1 MQYFTTQLNNHQ
13 QTTHSLRASQY
24 RKRKISRDDEDE
36 DEEEDERSSP
46 EPARKPTSTRG
57 QSRASY
63 ASPDIAQLR
72 VAGLLP
78 IEDLEI
84 PPPPFPHAPPQ
95 INKEHYGPSKVYEE
109 VVKPP
114 ARLYAVDAP
123 LKVESIAKQSET
135 ASLRKRHLNVLSTL
149 MHRCLLE
156 QDYERAGR
164 AWGMLLRTQVAGGH
178 PVDPRNHGRW
188 GIGAEVLLRRR
199 PGSVTANDHVAA
211 GDGHDSPPDMFSEEG
226 FELAREYYE
235 RLIIQFPNRKTAP
248 NAVDERTF
256 YPAMFSLWIFEV
268 SEKSNMARL
277 ETIQVEELARATE
290 IAERLDQL
298 VASPP
303 FDKQAS
309 LLQLRGNVGLWVSDL
324 LSSRL
329 ADDEDLTSDVTLRNS
344 EDVAMSNAEHLA
356 RLNNCRR
363 ELEQAQQFFRRAETN
378 GKPLVYALL
387 LMIKSTINPP
397 H

>member
-1 MQYFTTQLNNHQ
+1 
-13 QTTHSLRASQY
+13 
-24 RKRKISRDDEDE
+24 
-36 DEEEDERSSP
+36 
-46 EPARKPTSTRG
+46 
-57 QSRASY
+57 
-63 ASPDIAQLR
+63 
-72 VAGLLP
+72 
-78 IEDLEI
+78 
-84 PPPPFPHAPPQ
+84 
-95 INKEHYGPSKVYEE
+95 
-109 VVKPP
+109 
-114 ARLYAVDAP
+114 
-123 LKVESIAKQSET
+123 
-135 ASLRKRHLNVLSTL
+135 
-149 MHRCLLE
+149 
-156 QDYERAGR
+156 
-164 AWGMLLRTQVAGGH
+164 
-178 PVDPRNHGRW
+178 
-188 GIGAEVLLRRR
+188 
-199 PGSVTANDHVAA
+199 
-211 GDGHDSPPDMFSEEG
+211 MFSEEG

-268 SEKSNMARL
+268 SEKSNMARRKAQEEAQRQRSRSMSIDSVL
-277 ETIQVEELARATE
+277 GDDIQLSHAQVETIQVEELARATE

-378 GKPLVYALL
+378 GAFRQSTTLSSID
-387 LMIKSTINPP
+387 IKLKELARQTASLRAPP
-397 H
+397 DD

>member
-24 RKRKISRDDEDE
+24 RKRKISRDDEGEDE

-46 EPARKPTSTRG
+46 EPVPKPASSRS

-72 VAGLLP
+72 VAGLLLG
-78 IEDLEI
+78 ENFEVA
-84 PPPPFPHAPPQ
+84 PPPFPHAPLKT
-95 INKEHYGPSKVYEE
+95 NKKPYRPSKIQEE
-109 VVKPP
+109 VAKPP
-114 ARLYAVDAP
+114 VRLYAVGAP
-123 LKVESIAKQSET
+123 LKDDLIAKQSEI
-135 ASLRKRHLNVLSTL
+135 ASLRKRHLDVLSTL

-164 AWGMLLRTQVAGGH
+164 AWGMLLRTQVAGGR

-199 PGSVTANDHVAA
+199 PGSATPNERVPA
-211 GDGHDSPPDMFSEEG
+211 GDRHDSPQDMFSEEG

-256 YPAMFSLWIFEV
+256 YPAMFSLWIFEL
-268 SEKSNMARL
+268 SHAQI

-324 LSSRL
+324 LSSKL
-329 ADDEDLTSDVTLRNS
+329 GDDEDLTPDVT
-344 EDVAMSNAEHLA
+344 
-356 RLNNCRR
+356 
-363 ELEQAQQFFRRAETN
+363 
-378 GKPLVYALL
+378 
-387 LMIKSTINPP
+387 
-397 H
+397 